1 MYDESD
7 TGCWGEGGGHWPSRL
22 GHHITALLRTPHHRY
37 CLTPMSHG
45 PHCIL
50 SLSIS
55 CHLGSASLGGVQDER
70 MSLEAKQAFGCICAV
85 GLRLSTNQERAR
97 VPSSNDSFFVCFVCH
112 LDVGFSQKM
121 SSDYSFK
128 HSFFIIAKNEVG
140 LI

>member
-22 GHHITALLRTPHHRY
+22 GHITALLRTPHHRY
-37 CLTPMSHG
+37 CLTPVHG
-45 PHCIL
+45 PHCTLL

-55 CHLGSASLGGVQDER
+55 CHPGSASLGGVQDER

-121 SSDYSFK
+121 SSDY
-128 HSFFIIAKNEVG
+128 FFNRFF
-140 LI
+140 LSS